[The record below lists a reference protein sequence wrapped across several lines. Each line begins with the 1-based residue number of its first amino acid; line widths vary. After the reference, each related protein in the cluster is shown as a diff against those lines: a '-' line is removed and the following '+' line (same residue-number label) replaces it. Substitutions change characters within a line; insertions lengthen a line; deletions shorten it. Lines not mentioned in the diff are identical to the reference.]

1 MDRDSERDG
10 DKDTDRLN
18 VKNDANLDYR
28 YLHIGSIYEKNK
40 GKKSCA
46 TVPFRYTG

>member
-18 VKNDANLDYR
+18 VKNDANLEY
-28 YLHIGSIYEKNK
+28 
-40 GKKSCA
+40 
-46 TVPFRYTG
+46 TVKWPNFDITIEENNFFLNILFR